1 MDQASGTVLDFFN
14 TIEDPRQ
21 RGKVLY
27 RLDEILLIALA
38 GCLAG
43 ADNMV
48 EMAGW
53 ARLNL
58 ESLRSIRPFAR
69 GVPSHDTLNDVVNAL
84 DPGTFEECF
93 EAWIGAIR
101 PDAPDLIAIDGKT
114 SKRTGDTRTGQRPL
128 HTLSAYAREQ
138 RLVLAQEVV
147 DGKSNEGVMIPSLLD
162 KLRLKGSLVT
172 IDAAGS
178 YRPIAERIVEAGA
191 DYLLTVKANQP
202 KLLAGIKAAL
212 ERAGADSLLAVK
224 ATHPK
229 PGAGIKAAL
238 GRGAPETVQS
248 CERGETPPG
257 RQEPRRC
264 PVAPAPAGLGGK
276 TPWAGLKSVAAV
288 QGTVVRGGK
297 VTTLTRY
304 YITSRTLAADQLLEA
319 VRGHWSIE
327 KFGPLGSGCRLRR
340 RLPAPALGLWSA
352 QHGIGPAHRAQPD
365 QAKVLGQGQPHGQ
378 AKKGGLVNS
387 LPD

>member
-1 MDQASGTVLDFFN
+1 MT
-14 TIEDPRQ
+14 
-21 RGKVLY
+21 
-27 RLDEILLIALA
+27 
-38 GCLAG
+38 
-43 ADNMV
+43 
-48 EMAGW
+48 
-53 ARLNL
+53 
-58 ESLRSIRPFAR
+58 RSMMSSTR
-69 GVPSHDTLNDVVNAL
+69 ST
-84 DPGTFEECF
+84 PGTFEECF

-162 KLRLKGSLVT
+162 KLRLKGSLGT

-212 ERAGADSLLAVK
+212 ERA
-224 ATHPK
+224 
-229 PGAGIKAAL
+229 
-238 GRGAPETVQS
+238 APETVQS
-248 CERGETPPG
+248 CERAETAHG
-257 RQEPRRC
+257 RQEHRRC
-264 PVAPAPAGLGGK
+264 TVAPAGLGGK

-304 YITSRTLAADQLLEA
+304 YITSRTLTADQLLEA

-378 AKKGGLVNS
+378 AKKGGLVNN

>member
-1 MDQASGTVLDFFN
+1 MDKASGTVLDFFN
-14 TIEDPRQ
+14 TVEDPRQ

-58 ESLRSIRPFAR
+58 EALRSIRPFAR
-69 GVPSHDTLNDVVNAL
+69 GVPSHDTLNDVINAL

-147 DGKSNEGVMIPSLLD
+147 DGKSNEGAMIPSLLD

-212 ERAGADSLLAVK
+212 ERA
-224 ATHPK
+224 
-229 PGAGIKAAL
+229 
-238 GRGAPETVQS
+238 APETVRS
-248 CERGETPPG
+248 CERAETAHG
-257 RQEPRRC
+257 RQEHRRC
-264 PVAPAPAGLGGK
+264 TVAPAPAGLGGK
-276 TPWAGLKSVAAV
+276 TPWAGLKYVAVV

-304 YITSRTLAADQLLEA
+304 YITSRTLTADQLLEA

-327 KFGPLGSGCRLRR
+327 NSVHWVLDVVFGDDYQRLRSDYGPR
-340 RLPAPALGLWSA
+340 NMALVQRIALNLIRHRPSGMDSLTVKRKKAGWSIAYLIETIAAVPA
-352 QHGIGPAHRAQPD
+352 
-365 QAKVLGQGQPHGQ
+365 
-378 AKKGGLVNS
+378 
-387 LPD
+387 

>member
-1 MDQASGTVLDFFN
+1 MDKASGTVLDFF
-14 TIEDPRQ
+14 TTVEDPRQ
-21 RGKVLY
+21 RSKVLY
-27 RLDEILLIALA
+27 RLDEILLIVLA

-48 EMAGW
+48 ETAGW

-58 ESLRSIRPFAR
+58 EALRSIRPFAR

-138 RLVLAQEVV
+138 RLVLTQEVV
-147 DGKSNEGVMIPSLLD
+147 DGKSNEGALIPSLLD

-172 IDAAGS
+172 IDAAAS
-178 YRPIAERIVEAGA
+178 YRPIAERIVEA

-212 ERAGADSLLAVK
+212 AQ
-224 ATHPK
+224 
-229 PGAGIKAAL
+229 AA
-238 GRGAPETVQS
+238 PDTVQR
-248 CERGETPPG
+248 CESVETSHG
-257 RQEPRRC
+257 RQEHRRC
-264 PVAPAPAGLGGK
+264 TVAPAGLGGK

-288 QGTVVRGGK
+288 QGTFVRDGK

-304 YITSRTLAADQLLEA
+304 YITSRTLTADQLLEA

-327 KFGPLGSGCRLRR
+327 NSVHWVLDVVFGDDDQRLRSNYGPR
-340 RLPAPALGLWSA
+340 NMALVQRIALN
-352 QHGIGPAHRAQPD
+352 PD
-365 QAKVLGQGQPHGQ
+365 QAQALGQGPPHG
-378 AKKGGLVNS
+378 
-387 LPD
+387 

>member
-1 MDQASGTVLDFFN
+1 MDKASGTVLDFF
-14 TIEDPRQ
+14 TTVEDPRQ
-21 RGKVLY
+21 RGKALY

-43 ADNMV
+43 ADKIGALEGGGRM
-48 EMAGW
+48 
-53 ARLNL
+53 NL
-58 ESLRSIRPFAR
+58 EALRSIRPFAR

-114 SKRTGDTRTGQRPL
+114 SKRTGDRRTGQRPL

-147 DGKSNEGVMIPSLLD
+147 DGKSNERALIPSLLD

-178 YRPIAERIVEAGA
+178 YRPIAERIVEA

-212 ERAGADSLLAVK
+212 AQ
-224 ATHPK
+224 
-229 PGAGIKAAL
+229 AA
-238 GRGAPETVQS
+238 PDTVQR
-248 CERGETPPG
+248 CESVETAHGRQEHRRCTVARVGKPARG
-257 RQEPRRC
+257 RQEPRGGEV
-264 PVAPAPAGLGGK
+264 PPAGLGGK

-288 QGTVVRGGK
+288 HGTFVRDGK

-304 YITSRTLAADQLLEA
+304 YITSRTLTADQLLEA
-319 VRGHWSIE
+319 VRGP
-327 KFGPLGSGCRLRR
+327 G
-340 RLPAPALGLWSA
+340 
-352 QHGIGPAHRAQPD
+352 
-365 QAKVLGQGQPHGQ
+365 
-378 AKKGGLVNS
+378 
-387 LPD
+387 

>member
-1 MDQASGTVLDFFN
+1 MDNASGTVLDFF
-14 TIEDPRQ
+14 TTVEDPRQ

-53 ARLNL
+53 ARMNL
-58 ESLRSIRPFAR
+58 EALRSIRPFAR
-69 GVPSHDTLNDVVNAL
+69 GVPSHDTLNDVINAL

-93 EAWIGAIR
+93 EAWIGTIR

-147 DGKSNEGVMIPSLLD
+147 DGKSNERALIPSLLD

-172 IDAAGS
+172 IDAAGT

-191 DYLLTVKANQP
+191 DYLLTVNSP
-202 KLLAGIKAAL
+202 
-212 ERAGADSLLAVK
+212 
-224 ATHPK
+224 
-229 PGAGIKAAL
+229 
-238 GRGAPETVQS
+238 S
-248 CERGETPPG
+248 C
-257 RQEPRRC
+257 
-264 PVAPAPAGLGGK
+264 
-276 TPWAGLKSVAAV
+276 
-288 QGTVVRGGK
+288 
-297 VTTLTRY
+297 
-304 YITSRTLAADQLLEA
+304 
-319 VRGHWSIE
+319 
-327 KFGPLGSGCRLRR
+327 
-340 RLPAPALGLWSA
+340 
-352 QHGIGPAHRAQPD
+352 
-365 QAKVLGQGQPHGQ
+365 
-378 AKKGGLVNS
+378 
-387 LPD
+387 